1 MAGVLNSCDCTSF
14 SLYNFFRCIIYFI
27 KKFLNEDSQVKP
39 TCNESECGLRLRP
52 HYFDLAEDGERH
64 TVVGFGESLDFS
76 TRAWFGV
83 TVLRAGKGEHVKMRR
98 AELSVKLL
106 QSPVI
111 LLR

>member
-1 MAGVLNSCDCTSF
+1 MYIVLMV
-14 SLYNFFRCIIYFI
+14 FFFKNVLIFLA
-27 KKFLNEDSQVKP
+27 KFLNEDYSQVKA
-39 TCNESECGLRLRP
+39 TCDESERGLRLRS

-76 TRAWFGV
+76 TGAWFGV

>member
-1 MAGVLNSCDCTSF
+1 MVFIFFLNVTI
-14 SLYNFFRCIIYFI
+14 NFLI